1 MGRAVAAVAT
11 IIMVLLFGS
20 VSMAGAHS
28 LESSTIAV
36 QVTGDSA
43 EATVSLAIET
53 LDEALETEYLSQD
66 DLGGYVDEIVAYVD
80 EHLTVNGPDG
90 TEWTETYTNA
100 ERTTVEGIESFSVD
114 VAFDT
119 GGQDPDWFTITYD
132 AIIESMAGHEA
143 VVVLTDPDGE
153 ISSPGVIDAANPS
166 LIIGEDSADVATGDM
181 IRYGFEH
188 VLEGADHLLFLS
200 TLLLPAPLMIV
211 AGRWRRS
218 SDPLGTVRKVIHVVT
233 SFTVGHSITLIA
245 SALGWISL
253 PSRPVEVVIALS
265 VAVSATHAIR
275 PLAAHGEEMIA
286 AGFGLVH
293 GLAFAGIL
301 ADLGLSGTNSL
312 VALLAFNIGIELAQL
327 ATTAAVFPSLYLL
340 STTRCYTALRVG
352 GASLALA
359 AALGWALDRLTLAT
373 NPFTAIE
380 DAVITHPWTVV
391 AALAAT
397 ALGARTIDG
406 YAGRHRVVDD
416 DRPAPIG

>member
-1 MGRAVAAVAT
+1 
-11 IIMVLLFGS
+11 
-20 VSMAGAHS
+20 
-28 LESSTIAV
+28 
-36 QVTGDSA
+36 
-43 EATVSLAIET
+43 
-53 LDEALETEYLSQD
+53 
-66 DLGGYVDEIVAYVD
+66 
-80 EHLTVNGPDG
+80 
-90 TEWTETYTNA
+90 
-100 ERTTVEGIESFSVD
+100 
-114 VAFDT
+114 
-119 GGQDPDWFTITYD
+119 
-132 AIIESMAGHEA
+132 
-143 VVVLTDPDGE
+143 
-153 ISSPGVIDAANPS
+153 
-166 LIIGEDSADVATGDM
+166 
-181 IRYGFEH
+181 
-188 VLEGADHLLFLS
+188 
-200 TLLLPAPLMIV
+200 
-211 AGRWRRS
+211 
-218 SDPLGTVRKVIHVVT
+218 
-233 SFTVGHSITLIA
+233 
-245 SALGWISL
+245 
-253 PSRPVEVVIALS
+253 
-265 VAVSATHAIR
+265 
-275 PLAAHGEEMIA
+275 MIA